1 MQEFASALLT
11 LLQPSHLVVLILC
24 TIVGIILGAIP
35 GLTGSMGMTII
46 LPLTFGLS
54 TSISFAMLIGM
65 WIGGT
70 SGGFIAAT
78 LLGIPGAPSSIATC
92 FDAYPM
98 CKRGEAYRALA
109 IGIVASF
116 LGTFFSAIIAT
127 AVTPF
132 IADLALML
140 GPWEYFSLCFCAL
153 TMVSSLVRGN
163 IFKGFLGCSLGLLL
177 SCVGMAPLD
186 GAYRF
191 TFGST
196 HLTGGIDMLAVML
209 GLYAIKQIVGD
220 FAKGQQSLAKVDK
233 VAGRGISTV
242 IKDMMDNLGT
252 VIRSFLL
259 GLWIGFLPG
268 MGSGLSNMVAYASA
282 KSAAKDGDQFGTG
295 HPGGIWASE
304 TSNNASIGGAV
315 IPMIAL
321 GIPGDTVTALLLSG
335 LTIHGLQ
342 GGPLFMQNN
351 SDLAY
356 LIFAAIIFSAVLV
369 LLEQFVGIHLFPK
382 LLSLP
387 SNYLYAVIIAM
398 CFVGA
403 YLSTNT
409 MFNVVMMLI
418 LVLFG
423 LVLEYCEIPFSP
435 LILAYILGPQLE
447 TYFRK
452 GMSYGSNG
460 IMDFFIRPA
469 SCVFLLIAVG
479 SVVWGV
485 VSNRRSKKT
494 GKVLGVNANEIEDD

>member
-1 MQEFASALLT
+1 MENFINALTT
-11 LLQPSHLVVLILC
+11 LLQPSHLLVLLLC
-24 TIVGIILGAIP
+24 SFVGIILGAIP

-98 CKRGEAYRALA
+98 CKKGQAYRALG

-116 LGTFFSAIIAT
+116 LGTFFSAAIAM
-127 AVTPF
+127 AVTPL
-132 IADLALML
+132 IADLALKL

-153 TMVSSLVRGN
+153 TLVSSLVKGN
-163 IFKGFLGCSLGLLL
+163 LFKGFMACFIGLLL
-177 SCVGMAPLD
+177 SSVGMAPLD

-191 TFGST
+191 TFGSVN
-196 HLTGGIDMLAVML
+196 LTGGIDMLAVML

-220 FAKGQQSLAKVDK
+220 FARGQQNLAKVDN
-233 VAGRGISTV
+233 VSGRGLLV
-242 IKDMMDNLGT
+242 VFKDLIENIGT

-282 KSAAKDGDQFGTG
+282 KSASKHGNEFGTG

-342 GGPLFMQNN
+342 AGPMFMQNN
-351 SDLAY
+351 GDLAY
-356 LIFAAIIFSAVLV
+356 LIFVAIIISAVLV
-369 LLEQFVGIHLFPK
+369 LLQQLVGIRLFPK

-403 YLSTNT
+403 FMSTNT
-409 MFNVVMMLI
+409 MFNVFLMLGM
-418 LVLFG
+418 VLFG
-423 LVLEYCEIPFSP
+423 LLLDYCEIPFSP
-435 LILAYILGPQLE
+435 LILSYILGPNLE
-447 TYFRK
+447 VYFRR
-452 GMSYGSNG
+452 GISYADNG
-460 IMDFFIRPA
+460 AWAFFTRPV
-469 SCVFLLIAVG
+469 SCIFLLIAFG
-479 SVVWGV
+479 SVAFTVIK
-485 VSNRRSKKT
+485 SHSDKKKGT
-494 GKVLGVNANEIEDD
+494 KEDS